1 MAMKKETF
9 ITTEDFDA
17 LSSSSPIVQEEIMC
31 WKDLPIQVIFRVEH
45 VYLVQTKWGK
55 QLALVLTNHD
65 GKVFQVFATN
75 PIKNELKD
83 FGKTGGTSTTYYIKS
98 LGEKKRATNAGNRT
112 YYDYD
117 IVLVI

>member
-1 MAMKKETF
+1 MKKEPF

-17 LSSSSPIVQEEIMC
+17 LSSPIFQEEIIF

-55 QLALVLTNHD
+55 QLALVLTNHE
-65 GKVFQVFATN
+65 GKVFQVYATN

-83 FGKTGGTSTTYYIKS
+83 FGKSITTTTYIKS
-98 LGEKKRATNAGNRT
+98 LGENKIATNTGNRK
-112 YYDYD
+112 YYDYE

>member
-1 MAMKKETF
+1 MMAMKTKETF

-17 LSSSSPIVQEEIMC
+17 LSSPIFQEEIMS
-31 WKDLPIQVIFRVEH
+31 WKDLPNQVIFRVEH

-55 QLALVLTNHD
+55 QLALVLTNKE
-65 GKVFQVFATN
+65 GKVFQVYATN
-75 PIKNELKD
+75 PIKNDLKD
-83 FGKTGGTSTTYYIKS
+83 FGKTGVTSTTYIKS

>member
-1 MAMKKETF
+1 MAMKKEPF

-17 LSSSSPIVQEEIMC
+17 LTSPIFQEEMMLF

-45 VYLVQTKWGK
+45 VYLVQTKCGK
-55 QLALVLTNHD
+55 LLVLVLTNHE
-65 GKVFQVFATN
+65 GKVFQVYATN

-83 FGKTGGTSTTYYIKS
+83 FGKSGVTTTTYIKS
-98 LGEKKRATNAGNRT
+98 LGEKRRATNAGNRK
-112 YYDYD
+112 YYDYE